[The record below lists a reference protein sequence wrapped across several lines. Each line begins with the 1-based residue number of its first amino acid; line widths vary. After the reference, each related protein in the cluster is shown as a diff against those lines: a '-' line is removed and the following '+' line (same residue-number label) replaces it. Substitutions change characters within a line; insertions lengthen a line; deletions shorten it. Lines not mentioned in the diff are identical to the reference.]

1 MLTLF
6 VNIPYPVTPLQLSLI
21 SAFIIGIPSFV
32 LALEPNDAR
41 VTGRFLPKVLGRA
54 FPGGIAILLLVLLAQ
69 AAVTWF
75 SFSHAVLSTMC
86 TLLLAAGGLST
97 LFEICR
103 PLCLRR
109 IGLCIAMLLGLGAS
123 IVLLGPQFDL
133 VRLTILQA
141 IIVSGLM
148 VLSYPLV
155 RILEWGF
162 SRLYICIAPHWRR
175 FERKKR
181 A

>member
-1 MLTLF
+1 M
-6 VNIPYPVTPLQLSLI
+6 
-21 SAFIIGIPSFV
+21 
-32 LALEPNDAR
+32 
-41 VTGRFLPKVLGRA
+41 
-54 FPGGIAILLLVLLAQ
+54 LLVLLAQ

-133 VRLTILQA
+133 VWLTILQA
-141 IIVSGLM
+141 IIVSRTYGAF
-148 VLSYPLV
+148 LSACAAYWNGVFPLV
-155 RILEWGF
+155 HMYCTALAAF
-162 SRLYICIAPHWRR
+162 
-175 FERKKR
+175 
-181 A
+181 